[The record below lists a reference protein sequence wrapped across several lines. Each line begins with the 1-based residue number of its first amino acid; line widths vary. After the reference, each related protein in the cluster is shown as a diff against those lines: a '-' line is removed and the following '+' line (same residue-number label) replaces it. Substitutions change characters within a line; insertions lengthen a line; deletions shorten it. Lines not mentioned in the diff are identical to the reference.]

1 MTRDEHPGWTQ
12 VPSHFGQPQ
21 HRRGA
26 ARGQRAKGGAEP
38 GWRPIA
44 YFARMEQAIDFLLE
58 RHIKAS
64 EAMTLQELANDIHSA
79 RTALYE
85 AIRTAGEGLQATLQ
99 L

>member
-1 MTRDEHPGWTQ
+1 MNIPVGHKYRLTSDNLNIVVE
-12 VPSHFGQPQ
+12 
-21 HRRGA
+21 
-26 ARGQRAKGGAEP
+26 QRADNARKEGAEP